1 MEDTI
6 NINKNE
12 NEEFSIGLNPEENE
26 SKNFSE
32 NITNN
37 LNSEVLEPLIFNNN
51 EEPNDFLTKYE
62 NNLGGSKVNVK
73 VIKEG
78 DGLRDL
84 NENLL
89 SLNNNI
95 KEIVEKIQTNQEGGD
110 ISTISREQIIENYYS
125 DSSDEET
132 KMEGGAEV
140 ENRNLQPE
148 NLFDKIDKLEED
160 IDNQKDNTY
169 QNTYDDD
176 TNEVSNN
183 NNSNENENKPEIDL
197 DDLFGDN
204 IEIADISEEYEEVY
218 EVIDKE
224 KLDFIK
230 EDDILFNDLVN
241 VFRKNPDF
249 LYNNDTDDYIKK
261 PDRIKLD
268 KESNKVELPIYI
280 EKISQYVND
289 FVLYL
294 KNTVEYNEEI
304 EIP

>member
-6 NINKNE
+6 NK

-26 SKNFSE
+26 SNNFSE

-37 LNSEVLEPLIFNNN
+37 LNSEVSEPLIFNNN

-125 DSSDEET
+125 DSSDEEI

-148 NLFDKIDKLEED
+148 DLFNKIDKLEED
-160 IDNQKDNTY
+160 LDNQKDNTY
-169 QNTYDDD
+169 QNTYDYD
-176 TNEVSNN
+176 TYEVSNNNNNN

-218 EVIDKE
+218 EVVDKE

-230 EDDILFNDLVN
+230 EDDILFNDL
-241 VFRKNPDF
+241 
-249 LYNNDTDDYIKK
+249 
-261 PDRIKLD
+261 
-268 KESNKVELPIYI
+268 
-280 EKISQYVND
+280 
-289 FVLYL
+289 
-294 KNTVEYNEEI
+294 
-304 EIP
+304 